1 MVTAAISVKMR
12 MTAMARAAS
21 GNVHGNEDGGRDE
34 SDDIGVGGDCD
45 CNKEG
50 GHGVDGGDH
59 NNDGE
64 RDMACD
70 DTDGDSNNECT
81 GQAKCW
87 VRA

>member
-12 MTAMARAAS
+12 MTVMARAAS
-21 GNVHGNEDGGRDE
+21 GNVDGNEDAGRVE
-34 SDDIGVGGDCD
+34 SDDIGVGGDGD
-45 CNKEG
+45 CSKEV
-50 GHGVDGGDH
+50 GHGVDDGDH

-70 DTDGDSNNECT
+70 DTDGDINNECT

>member
-12 MTAMARAAS
+12 MTVMARAAS
-21 GNVHGNEDGGRDE
+21 GNVDGNEDGGRDE
-34 SDDIGVGGDCD
+34 SDDTGVGGDGD

-50 GHGVDGGDH
+50 GHGVDDGDH
-59 NNDGE
+59 NDDGE

-70 DTDGDSNNECT
+70 DTDGDINNECT